1 MDVYDYLVIK
11 KNKIEITFL
20 KYDVC
25 IKLPD
30 SFYSDFEVTVKYYK
44 NRKSEPVEKTYQL
57 ENLEDSFNFVY
68 CGVNYS
74 KNLEELD
81 ERFNLFYKEPEVQ
94 ETNKKLSKRL
104 LDKCGIH
111 KL

>member
-1 MDVYDYLVIK
+1 MELYDYMEIK

-30 SFYSDFEVTVKYYK
+30 SFYSDFDVTVKYYK
-44 NRKSEPVEKTYQL
+44 KSEAVEKTYQF

-68 CGVNYS
+68 NDVRCS

-104 LDKCGIH
+104 LGKRGIH